1 VLAVDD
7 DPSYRRLAEH
17 LLAEAG
23 FRVSLAASGE
33 EALEILDADH
43 TVSLLVVDLAMPG
56 IDGIETVKRA
66 RQEITG
72 SGIYSILVT
81 ANETMEL
88 RLRALDS
95 GLDDF
100 VAKSAPAAEMVARV
114 RSAARRVQMERT
126 LRVRNEQLET
136 LALTDELTKV
146 ANRRGLLRA
155 TETMRESRARFAAIL
170 LDLDRFKHVND
181 QWGHTAGDAI
191 LNGVAATLRRNTR
204 SSDIIARYGG
214 DEFVVLLPG
223 TTVKLAEFVA
233 RRLAERIAALRWNF
247 NGEEVAISV
256 TFGVASSI
264 RGKFDIDTMVA
275 TCDRTLF
282 HRKSRRRV
290 PLQIR
295 S

>member
-7 DPSYRRLAEH
+7 DPTYRRLAAH

-33 EALEILDADH
+33 EALEILDADQ

-72 SGIYSILVT
+72 NGIYSILVT

-155 TETMRESRARFAAIL
+155 TEAMREARSRFAAIL
-170 LDLDRFKHVND
+170 LDLDRFKMVND

-214 DEFVVLLPG
+214 DEFVVLLPA
-223 TTVKLAEFVA
+223 TTVKLAEAVA
-233 RRLAERIAALRWNF
+233 RRLAGAIATLRWNF
-247 NGEEVAISV
+247 QGEEVAISV
-256 TFGVASSI
+256 TFGVASAT

-282 HRKSRRRV
+282 HRKARRRA
-290 PLQIR
+290 PLQVR
-295 S
+295 P